1 MNPIGQ
7 GAAAEAVAAGKL
19 TVIAGLNCRRIAPVF
34 RKRLARRLASR
45 PLARRWLRLGFEFAG
60 EKLHKRFPPILDDQ
74 VCASLLG
81 PPFENLNKTAFNF
94 QFKYLG
100 SITDDFYLGLSTGAD
115 VNFTDVEVYDGAINF
130 IPVLASARHYFFEY
144 VYVNVDGGYG
154 FEISQIFQSGIRLQ
168 GAVGYS
174 FDGFDLQL
182 GYVSQQSGDFNFSG
196 GSIGAYLHI

>member
-1 MNPIGQ
+1 MR
-7 GAAAEAVAAGKL
+7 K
-19 TVIAGLNCRRIAPVF
+19 VILLLSLCSVFFSFSQSEYKVGLNIVV
-34 RKRLARRLASR
+34 
-45 PLARRWLRLGFEFAG
+45 PLQ
-60 EKLHKRFPPILDDQ
+60 DN
-74 VCASLLG
+74 
-81 PPFENLNKTAFNF
+81 FENLNKTAFNF